1 MKTAKTKP
9 PKSVSRFTLHESAS
23 ASALILAV
31 VLTSLLAIIGV
42 MFVMIARVDKMAT
55 SAISENKELNFAVET
70 VVALVSQE
78 LVLDVPGMPK
88 GQEYYDYPDANNAW
102 LASLEPY
109 KNGTVYKWRQIS
121 DVTGFLN
128 VKNFATQDVS
138 VDPPGTR
145 KYIQEYPEITLDANS
160 ELEELWADADGDGIA
175 DSKWIKLDDVTSNK
189 GKPIYAAIRIVDNG
203 GMINVN
209 TAYKFDPNVGP
220 ANANLIDGSSQM
232 QINLAAL
239 SQRGANGSL
248 ATAADKLQALRC
260 GTEPTD
266 LSLYERNVVWRYS
279 EPNGGYTPFDIS
291 DELELRNR
299 FILDQHYIKTRIED
313 KDKLWSDAFCGEYY
327 LWTPVDGT
335 SCNLAGWFYKA
346 QNDFQD
352 PNAVEPEK
360 DYSYRH
366 IGTIYNMD
374 RIIDPNGRK
383 MININRDANSSIYG
397 AIKSALYPNLT
408 DANKV
413 TAQITANLIDYV
425 DGPDYPTS
433 DPRYDPC
440 DNVTVVYD
448 DVNIPYYGFER
459 PCIYISEV
467 AYTFVK
473 LTIGAPLDSLLRK
486 SYAIELYKPYPEDN
500 YPEPNQWRLNIQG
513 YGTVDVNWS
522 GTKHFHVIYLEDPC
536 ALLPPVIFDSSDS
549 DPDFPSRPYVQTTPP
564 LPYNTIIT
572 SVSLER
578 FTSAGWIS
586 VDSNDVPSWL
596 TQTLSSGS
604 IPLQSRQRD
613 ITLHKCIRRL
623 WDSNVR
629 DPNLG
634 YGNSYVDPNS
644 LLIQAHPADSNFTN
658 VGEIGMLFRK
668 SAYEIV
674 SADTEV
680 TARLNLADPCY
691 QNLFQYLTKFDPN
704 ADGIDNDGDGTI
716 DNGELKVPGRI
727 NINTAPW
734 YVLAQL
740 PWVSQRKGGYDDAN
754 LARAIVAYRDKVDL
768 SPSGGPN
775 YSGPNGRDTGTGMIG
790 LREAPGFNSIGELA
804 AVINNSNKDNYS
816 MNYYILG
823 TEKGDL
829 AGFPDLTTPDH
840 PLGGAPDDFE
850 ERDVIFARISNLV
863 TVRSDVFT
871 AYILVRIGTDGP
883 QKRVMA
889 ILDRSNVYSPTD
901 KVRVVALHP
910 VPDPR

>member
-1 MKTAKTKP
+1 
-9 PKSVSRFTLHESAS
+9 
-23 ASALILAV
+23 
-31 VLTSLLAIIGV
+31 
-42 MFVMIARVDKMAT
+42 
-55 SAISENKELNFAVET
+55 
-70 VVALVSQE
+70 
-78 LVLDVPGMPK
+78 
-88 GQEYYDYPDANNAW
+88 
-102 LASLEPY
+102 
-109 KNGTVYKWRQIS
+109 
-121 DVTGFLN
+121 
-128 VKNFATQDVS
+128 
-138 VDPPGTR
+138 
-145 KYIQEYPEITLDANS
+145 
-160 ELEELWADADGDGIA
+160 
-175 DSKWIKLDDVTSNK
+175 
-189 GKPIYAAIRIVDNG
+189 
-203 GMINVN
+203 
-209 TAYKFDPNVGP
+209 
-220 ANANLIDGSSQM
+220 
-232 QINLAAL
+232 
-239 SQRGANGSL
+239 
-248 ATAADKLQALRC
+248 
-260 GTEPTD
+260 
-266 LSLYERNVVWRYS
+266 
-279 EPNGGYTPFDIS
+279 
-291 DELELRNR
+291 
-299 FILDQHYIKTRIED
+299 
-313 KDKLWSDAFCGEYY
+313 
-327 LWTPVDGT
+327 
-335 SCNLAGWFYKA
+335 
-346 QNDFQD
+346 
-352 PNAVEPEK
+352 
-360 DYSYRH
+360 
-366 IGTIYNMD
+366 
-374 RIIDPNGRK
+374 
-383 MININRDANSSIYG
+383 
-397 AIKSALYPNLT
+397 
-408 DANKV
+408 
-413 TAQITANLIDYV
+413 
-425 DGPDYPTS
+425 
-433 DPRYDPC
+433 
-440 DNVTVVYD
+440 
-448 DVNIPYYGFER
+448 
-459 PCIYISEV
+459 
-467 AYTFVK
+467 
-473 LTIGAPLDSLLRK
+473 
-486 SYAIELYKPYPEDN
+486 
-500 YPEPNQWRLNIQG
+500 
-513 YGTVDVNWS
+513 
-522 GTKHFHVIYLEDPC
+522 
-536 ALLPPVIFDSSDS
+536 
-549 DPDFPSRPYVQTTPP
+549 
-564 LPYNTIIT
+564 
-572 SVSLER
+572 
-578 FTSAGWIS
+578 
-586 VDSNDVPSWL
+586 
-596 TQTLSSGS
+596 
-604 IPLQSRQRD
+604 
-613 ITLHKCIRRL
+613 L